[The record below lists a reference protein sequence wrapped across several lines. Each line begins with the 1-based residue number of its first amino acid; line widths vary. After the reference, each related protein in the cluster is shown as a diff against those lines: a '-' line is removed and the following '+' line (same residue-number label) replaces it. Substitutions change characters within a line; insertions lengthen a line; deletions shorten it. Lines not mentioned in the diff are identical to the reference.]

1 MHTAAAIVAF
11 FEQRCSI
18 PRPWGFYHF
27 AWLLILAAALFCL
40 VKAEPVL
47 RRDPRLCKKLTCGI
61 GAFLLFI
68 EILKQVFSGLH
79 AEAGEVTWR
88 YPWYIFPFQ
97 LCTTPLYVC
106 ILLLPARGIVR
117 NSLCA
122 YLGSFGML
130 GGIAVMLV
138 PQTVFCDL
146 LFINL
151 HTMLWHTGLIV
162 LGALQWVNPENRPD
176 ACSFF
181 GGACVFLLFLAA
193 ASVLN
198 FAFRQYAGEGFNM
211 FYISPFV
218 PVPTLPFIEHFRLS
232 VPYPIYLCAYVLV
245 LFAGAAV
252 VFAAMHLAVRPKTV
266 QEKIKRAGRI

>member
-1 MHTAAAIVAF
+1 MNAAAAIVAF
-11 FEQRCSI
+11 FEQHSAV

-27 AWLLILAAALFCL
+27 AWLLILAAMIAGIAL
-40 VKAEPVL
+40 AAPAL
-47 RRDPRLCKKLTCGI
+47 RANRRLTHGITYGI
-61 GAFLLFI
+61 GAFLLTI
-68 EILKQVFSGLH
+68 ELLKQIFSGMH
-79 AEAGEVTWR
+79 ADGGAVTWD

-106 ILLLPARGIVR
+106 LLLPFARGMAR
-117 NSLCA
+117 RWLSA

-162 LGALQWVNPENRPD
+162 LGTVQWVSAEIRPC
-176 ACSFF
+176 ACDFL
-181 GGACVFLLFLAA
+181 GGACVFLLFTAIAA
-193 ASVLN
+193 ALN
-198 FAFRQYAGEGFNM
+198 FAFRRYAGEGFNM

-218 PVPTLPFIEHFRLS
+218 PVPSLPLIEHFRLS
-232 VPYPIYLCAYVLV
+232 VPYPVYLCVYVIV
-245 LFAGAAV
+245 LCAGAAIA
-252 VFAAMHLAVRPKTV
+252 FAAMRLAVRPKNNME
-266 QEKIKRAGRI
+266 QFKRAGRI